1 MVIEQIGCNLL
12 TWAEIE
18 SETKIMIDGLIAGRM
33 YGHAEERSGQAG
45 SAYVTCKVRAA
56 TDDGDSIFCNVI
68 AFNDAARTALLA
80 LEDGDSVSLSGALTP
95 KVWTDKQGKVRPA
108 LDLIAHAV
116 LTAFDVTHKHPS
128 NPLHEDDI
136 DE

>member
-1 MVIEQIGCNLL
+1 
-12 TWAEIE
+12 
-18 SETKIMIDGLIAGRM
+18 MIDALIAGRL

-56 TDDGDSIFCNVI
+56 TDDGELIFCNVI
-68 AFNDAARTALLA
+68 AFKDDVRAALLA
-80 LEDGDSVSLSGALTP
+80 LADGDSIALSGALTP

-116 LTAFDVTHKHPS
+116 ITAHQATAG
-128 NPLHEDDI
+128 
-136 DE
+136 